1 MWKVQGNYVA
11 NVLRRCTIKYTK
23 KMLTLM
29 RNHKRIIL
37 VGKAASGK
45 DHLRKKFESRGFK
58 YAVSYTTRPPREG
71 EVDGKDYFFLTEELA
86 SKMVESGMFY
96 EYVHFNGWLYG
107 TTVEQF
113 YMDDLF
119 IMTPAGISHIKPED
133 RLTSFIIYTDIDIE
147 TREIRLKMRYM
158 PGDSLERRIQADE
171 VDFTG
176 FNDYDLRIT
185 NEDF

>member
-1 MWKVQGNYVA
+1 
-11 NVLRRCTIKYTK
+11 
-23 KMLTLM
+23 MLTLM

-71 EVDGKDYFFLTEELA
+71 EVDGKDYLFITDEEA
-86 SKMVESGMFY
+86 NKMVEAGMFY
-96 EYVHFNGWLYG
+96 EHVYFNGWLYG
-107 TTVEQF
+107 TTVHQF
-113 YMDDLF
+113 YTDDLF

-133 RLTSFIIYTDIDIE
+133 RVNSFIIYTDIEMSIRM
-147 TREIRLKMRYM
+147 TRLANRNM
-158 PGDSLERRIQADE
+158 PGDSMDRRIKADE
-171 VDFTG
+171 MDFAE

-185 NEDF
+185 NADF

>member
-1 MWKVQGNYVA
+1 
-11 NVLRRCTIKYTK
+11 
-23 KMLTLM
+23 M

-45 DHLRKKFESRGFK
+45 DHLRKRFESRGFK

-71 EVDGKDYFFLTEELA
+71 EVDGKDYIFLTDDEAKVLI
-86 SKMVESGMFY
+86 ESGFFY
-96 EYVHFNGWLYG
+96 EYVIFNGWVYG
-107 TTVEQF
+107 TSVTQF
-113 YMDDLF
+113 HTDDLF

-133 RLTSFIIYTDIDIE
+133 RLTSFIIYTDIE
-147 TREIRLKMRYM
+147 MSTRMIRLANRNM
-158 PGDSLERRIQADE
+158 PGDSMDRRIEADE
-171 VDFTG
+171 VDFME

>member
-1 MWKVQGNYVA
+1 
-11 NVLRRCTIKYTK
+11 
-23 KMLTLM
+23 MLTLM

-45 DHLRKKFESRGFK
+45 ENLRKRFESRGFK

-71 EVDGKDYFFLTEELA
+71 EVDGKDYFFITDEEA
-86 SKMVESGMFY
+86 SKMVESNMFY
-96 EYVHFNGWLYG
+96 EYVYFNGWLYG
-107 TTVEQF
+107 TTVQQF
-113 YMDDLF
+113 YNDDLF

-133 RLTSFIIYTDIDIE
+133 RVSSFIIYIDIYLF
-147 TREIRLKMRYM
+147 IRKKRLADRMM
-158 PGDSLERRIQADE
+158 PGDTLTRRIEADE
-171 VDFTG
+171 LDFME

>member
-1 MWKVQGNYVA
+1 MII
-11 NVLRRCTIKYTK
+11 LRP
-23 KMLTLM
+23 
-29 RNHKRIIL
+29 NHKRIIL

-71 EVDGKDYFFLTEELA
+71 EVDGKDYFFITEEEA
-86 SKMVESGMFY
+86 TKMVESNMFY
-96 EYVHFNGWLYG
+96 EHVYFNGWLYG

-119 IMTPAGISHIKPED
+119 IMTPAGVSHIKPED
-133 RLTSFIIYTDIDIE
+133 RLSSFIIYTDIE
-147 TREIRLKMRYM
+147 MSIRIMRLANRNM
-158 PGDSLERRIQADE
+158 PGDSMDRRIHADE
-171 VDFTG
+171 MDFAE

-185 NEDF
+185 NSDF

>member
-1 MWKVQGNYVA
+1 
-11 NVLRRCTIKYTK
+11 
-23 KMLTLM
+23 MLTLM

-71 EVDGKDYFFLTEELA
+71 EVDGKDYLFITDEEA
-86 SKMVESGMFY
+86 TKMVESNMFY

-107 TTVEQF
+107 TTVIQF

-119 IMTPAGISHIKPED
+119 IMTPAGISHIKP
-133 RLTSFIIYTDIDIE
+133 
-147 TREIRLKMRYM
+147 
-158 PGDSLERRIQADE
+158 
-171 VDFTG
+171 
-176 FNDYDLRIT
+176 
-185 NEDF
+185 

>member
-1 MWKVQGNYVA
+1 
-11 NVLRRCTIKYTK
+11 
-23 KMLTLM
+23 M

-45 DHLRKKFESRGFK
+45 DHLRKRFESRGFK

-71 EVDGKDYFFLTEELA
+71 EIDGKDYIFLTDEEAKVLI
-86 SKMVESGMFY
+86 ESGFFY
-96 EYVHFNGWLYG
+96 EYVIFNGWVYG
-107 TTVEQF
+107 TSVTQF
-113 YMDDLF
+113 YTDDLF

-133 RLTSFIIYTDIDIE
+133 RVSSFIIYIDIYMF
-147 TREIRLKMRYM
+147 IRKKRLADRMM
-158 PGDSLERRIQADE
+158 PGDTLTRRIEADE
-171 VDFTG
+171 LDFME

>member
-1 MWKVQGNYVA
+1 
-11 NVLRRCTIKYTK
+11 
-23 KMLTLM
+23 M

-45 DHLRKKFESRGFK
+45 DHLRKRFESRGFK

-71 EVDGKDYFFLTEELA
+71 EIDGKDYIFISDDEAKVLI
-86 SKMVESGMFY
+86 ESGFFY
-96 EYVHFNGWLYG
+96 EYVIFNGWVYG
-107 TTVEQF
+107 TSVTQF
-113 YMDDLF
+113 HTDDLF

-133 RLTSFIIYTDIDIE
+133 RLTSFIIYTDIE
-147 TREIRLKMRYM
+147 MSTRMIRLANRNM
-158 PGDSLERRIQADE
+158 PGDSMDRRIEADE
-171 VDFTG
+171 VDFME

>member
-1 MWKVQGNYVA
+1 
-11 NVLRRCTIKYTK
+11 
-23 KMLTLM
+23 M

-45 DHLRKKFESRGFK
+45 DHLRKRFESRGFK

-71 EVDGKDYFFLTEELA
+71 EVDGKDYIFISDDEAKVLI
-86 SKMVESGMFY
+86 ESGFFY
-96 EYVHFNGWLYG
+96 EYVIFNGWVYG
-107 TTVEQF
+107 TSVTQF
-113 YMDDLF
+113 HTDDLF

-133 RLTSFIIYTDIDIE
+133 RLTSFIIYTDIE
-147 TREIRLKMRYM
+147 MSTRMIRLANRNM
-158 PGDSLERRIQADE
+158 PGDSMDRRIEADE
-171 VDFTG
+171 VDFME

>member
-1 MWKVQGNYVA
+1 
-11 NVLRRCTIKYTK
+11 
-23 KMLTLM
+23 MLTLM

-45 DHLRKKFESRGFK
+45 DHLRKRFESRGFK

-71 EVDGKDYFFLTEELA
+71 EIDGKDYIFLTDKEA
-86 SKMVESGMFY
+86 SKMVESNMFY
-96 EYVHFNGWLYG
+96 EYVYFNGWLYG
-107 TTVEQF
+107 TSVEQF
-113 YMDDLF
+113 YNDDLF

-133 RLTSFIIYTDIDIE
+133 RASSFIIYTDIDIE
-147 TREIRLKMRYM
+147 TRKIRLKMRYM
-158 PGDSLERRIQADE
+158 PGDSLERRIVADE
-171 VDFTG
+171 LDFMK

>member
-1 MWKVQGNYVA
+1 
-11 NVLRRCTIKYTK
+11 
-23 KMLTLM
+23 M

-45 DHLRKKFESRGFK
+45 DNLRKRFESRGFK

-71 EVDGKDYFFLTEELA
+71 EVDGKDYIFISDDEAKVLI
-86 SKMVESGMFY
+86 ESGFFY
-96 EYVHFNGWLYG
+96 EYVIFNGWVYG
-107 TTVEQF
+107 TSVTQF
-113 YMDDLF
+113 HTDDLF

-133 RLTSFIIYTDIDIE
+133 RVSSFIIYIDIYMF
-147 TREIRLKMRYM
+147 IRKKRLADRMM
-158 PGDSLERRIQADE
+158 PGDTLTRRIEADE
-171 VDFTG
+171 LDFME